1 MKVTGFVITELTP
14 YQYRIFGTG
23 IGDFM
28 DIYPTNQR
36 YHNIITQERGY
47 YKTIQA
53 FLNLQL
59 DRTSQFIQKDGHVVV
74 TELNGDYLGTIKEEI
89 SNV

>member
-1 MKVTGFVITELTP
+1 MREEKLAKNLKYLLEVKDFVISEISP
-14 YQYRIFGTG
+14 VQYRIFGVG
-23 IGDFM
+23 VGEFM

-36 YHNIITQERGY
+36 YENIITGERGH

-59 DRTSQFIQKDGHVVV
+59 DRTSQFIAKANPEQTDVQ
-74 TELNGDYLGTIKEEI
+74 
-89 SNV
+89 